1 MKFEETVLTADGVV
15 QLFFNIIIVKDM
27 TILMLRNQGTNK
39 NNQRKKKNTQA
50 ANTHTHKHR
59 LKGKNR
65 TQPINI
71 PHTSR
76 KTRFQETGHPR
87 IVTL

>member
-15 QLFFNIIIVKDM
+15 QLFFNIFIVKDM

-59 LKGKNR
+59 VKGKTEHSQLTFPTLPEKHDSKKR
-65 TQPINI
+65 
-71 PHTSR
+71 
-76 KTRFQETGHPR
+76 
-87 IVTL
+87 VTPE